1 MIAAIIDTV
10 TILLLIGSITYGYLV
25 SRKVRR
31 LMQSLHE
38 LEPLVSA
45 FSLAVDK
52 SEYSV
57 VKMRESIQEAQRQP
71 QPEPA
76 PETRHEEA
84 TFSSRR
90 EAPAAGSEVAGMR
103 VMRDK
108 KEMVRAFFESSS
120 AAKV

>member
-1 MIAAIIDTV
+1 MMAAIIDTV

-25 SRKVRR
+25 SRKVRH
-31 LMQSLHE
+31 LMQTLHE
-38 LEPLVSA
+38 LEPLVEA

-57 VKMRESIQEAQRQP
+57 VKMRESIEDVQRHPQRDPEPLP
-71 QPEPA
+71 QPE
-76 PETRHEEA
+76 EG

-90 EAPAAGSEVAGMR
+90 EPPVAAREVAGMR

-120 AAKV
+120 TARV

>member
-1 MIAAIIDTV
+1 MMAAIIDTV

-25 SRKVRR
+25 SRKVRH
-31 LMQSLHE
+31 LMQTLHE
-38 LEPLVSA
+38 LEPLVEA

-57 VKMRESIQEAQRQP
+57 VKMRESIEDAQRHP
-71 QPEPA
+71 QRDPEPLPR
-76 PETRHEEA
+76 PEEG

-90 EAPAAGSEVAGMR
+90 EPPVATREVAGMR

-120 AAKV
+120 TARV